1 MAAIPNDI
9 REGIEAA
16 ITRGLQDDV
25 VCTSSERKRREE
37 YFASLPPWMAQCHRQ
52 DYEFDP
58 TYDIASATFALPGG
72 EKISVK
78 RAWGTLY
85 SKPGEVSTSMHFK
98 YWVHNQSR
106 WAKADTLDHAI
117 YRATELTREDMI
129 AKAKKEL
136 DAEEESA

>member
-25 VCTSSERKRREE
+25 ISTTSEKKHREE
-37 YFASLPPWMAQCHRQ
+37 FFTSIPSWMAQCHRQ

-72 EKISVK
+72 EKISIK

-85 SKPGEVSTSMHFK
+85 SKPGEVSISMHFK
-98 YWVHNQSR
+98 YWVHSESR

-117 YRATELTREDMI
+117 YCATELTREEMI

-136 DAEEESA
+136 DAQEESA